1 MSPRFILG
9 LNRVRGEAFELA
21 MPRDVSQHVTLI
33 GVTGSGKTT
42 TAAVLANAALEA
54 QVAVVIVDAKGGGLR
69 RVARALAAAQGVPY
83 REVLPGAPTSVGYDP
98 CALGS
103 AAQVADKL
111 VAAFTHGA
119 NAEIYRLIAQEALAV
134 LTSALQ
140 ALGERVTVRRLRAEL
155 DHKRLDAIARRVG
168 AASPSLEA
176 ELDDL
181 AGRGRLT
188 NDALEGM
195 RARLGALLR
204 GVYGEL
210 FDDERPAL
218 QLERSI
224 TEAGMTYIGLPA
236 LAATN
241 DTTLM
246 ARVLIQDLKQV
257 AHLQLLASAPP
268 PALLVLDEFAALD
281 DPVQLCDLLR
291 QAREARIA
299 TVVSTQHLPDAQDA
313 YALRS
318 SLLGAGLL
326 IVHRAGPVDAEAAAA
341 VIGTERAV
349 EVTRQMSAGVDSGVG
364 SIRKVDR
371 YVVNPNVIKQL
382 DAGDAVVLAQVAG
395 RRVATIHV
403 APADD
408 NVPPLSTS
416 R

>member
-1 MSPRFILG
+1 MNRRFVLG
-9 LNRVRGEAFELA
+9 VNRVRGEAVELD

-42 TAAVLANAALEA
+42 TAAVLARAALA
-54 QVAVVIVDAKGGGLR
+54 GQIAVVIVDAKGGGLR
-69 RVARALAAAQGVPY
+69 TVARALAAEQNVPY

-103 AAQVADKL
+103 AGQIADKL
-111 VAAFTHGA
+111 VAAFTHGP

-155 DHKRLDAIARRVG
+155 DHKRLDVIAQRVG
-168 AASPSLEA
+168 AVSPAVEA
-176 ELDDL
+176 ELDEL

-188 NDALEGM
+188 ADALEGM

-210 FDDERPAL
+210 FDDDRPAL
-218 QLERSI
+218 RLERSI
-224 TEAGMTYIGLPA
+224 TESGMTYIGLPA

-268 PALLVLDEFAALD
+268 PALLILDEFAALD

-299 TVVSTQHLPDAQDA
+299 TVVSTQHLPDEQSAH
-313 YALRS
+313 ALRS

-326 IVHRAGPVDAEAAAA
+326 ITHRAGHADAEAAAA
-341 VIGTERAV
+341 AIGTERAV
-349 EVTRQMSAGVDSGVG
+349 EVTRQVSAGVDSGVG
-364 SIRKVDR
+364 SIRKVER

-382 DAGDAVVLAQVAG
+382 DAGDAVVLAQVTG
-395 RRVATIHV
+395 RRVATVHV
-403 APADD
+403 
-408 NVPPLSTS
+408 VPTE
-416 R
+416 